1 MQPVMQLI
9 RGSAQ
14 WRDTAPVVATIGNF
28 DGMHVG
34 HQAILQRL
42 RTLAEDSSAAEYQ
55 AHAKPLTC
63 VISFQP
69 LPQEVLYSDAAPP
82 RLQGMRDRLLSIKSC
97 GIDRCLLLPFNR
109 ELRSFSADEFIQSVL
124 LAKMNLHT
132 LVVGD
137 DFRFGHKRGGTFE
150 TLKAAGEQHGF
161 AVEDTPT
168 ILHQGERISSTR
180 VRHCLQQQDLPA
192 AQALLGR
199 PYRISGRVVH
209 GHKVGRQLGFPTA
222 NIALKKQQPPLQGV
236 FAVNATCT
244 ATQQSWPAVAN
255 LGRRPTVEGL
265 QLLLEVHL
273 LDATEDLYGKHLSI
287 DFLHFIR
294 GETKFASLDD
304 LKAQIKLD
312 ADAARNMLVA

>member
-42 RTLAEDSSAAEYQ
+42 RTLAEDSSAAEHQ

-82 RLQGMRDRLLSIKSC
+82 
-97 GIDRCLLLPFNR
+97 CLLLPFNR